1 MPAQSG
7 NTDVLQRMRRNYSRE
22 AYLQL
27 VDNIRAKIP
36 DMTFS
41 SDFIAGFC
49 GETDEQF
56 QDTLTLIEKVK
67 YEIVNISFLYV
78 IIIPAHIKG
87 VLICLFIEREDSCSS
102 EPD

>member
-7 NTDVLQRMRRNYSRE
+7 NTEVLQRMRRNYSRE

-27 VDNIRAKIP
+27 VDNIRNKVP

-67 YEIVNISFLYV
+67 YEIVNLSIFPYL
-78 IIIPAHIKG
+78 KN
-87 VLICLFIEREDSCSS
+87 CLL
-102 EPD
+102 P